1 MKKRLTIWVLVLAFC
16 LTAAVPAL
24 AGNAFVF
31 TEREITVYEDQTVQ
45 TELRRDG
52 DYDGDGEIV
61 YASTNEK
68 IVTISEGGVITGV
81 KKGEAQVSAALMR
94 NGKRVVRT
102 LATVTVR
109 RAVTKVTLNTTR
121 MSVYEPD
128 DPAVAGLLKEPTDNQ
143 VLVIPAGTSVA
154 LAAICTPTDASN
166 RRVTFT
172 TSDAGVAKITE
183 TSMKAVQQGECDL
196 TVASVQNP
204 EVTETLHVLVIQP
217 IKQIKISAGTK
228 QVAAGSTLQLTAE
241 CLPDNATIPQVTW
254 SSRMPAVATVDE
266 YGVVTGLK
274 RGNVAIVATA
284 ADGSRVEQTI
294 SLAVTQPVT
303 EVTITEAE
311 IPVIAGKTA
320 TARVKVMPADA
331 TDKTVT
337 WSTSDPEI
345 AKVSKGGQLTGVKA
359 GVCQLIA
366 TSNSN
371 PEVKAAATVV
381 VSQLVT
387 KIENVNDK
395 AELSLRVGES
405 VQTRW
410 NVLPDDATETALTF
424 KSNYPKIATVDEY
437 GVVHALK
444 RGVATITA
452 TAKDSGRRQGSVK
465 ITVIQPVTG
474 VTIQKPL
481 YYVQYGS
488 FRNIRAIVQ
497 PENANNQNVRW
508 SSDNEYVATVSSNGA
523 STGKVNGIAGGTTT
537 VSFTLEKPNRY
548 IAANLVFPIVKS
560 GTADKADSVPVGSG
574 KFVYKS
580 HDAGGV
586 LKKSDQYSEKYRA
599 DQIFLLNIPDED
611 TLFDS
616 LNIDTVNAAVDD
628 LSRGAQTYRIPEET
642 EMPLNNLVYIGIR
655 ENGNLAEASV
665 RQAMNAILERKTL
678 IGSCLS
684 GYADSSELPLNPE
697 WYALEEVKTESMDRT
712 KAKEL
717 LAEMLKDQTLKIVTL
732 EENPFR
738 EQIASELARE
748 LSSAGVSC
756 QVEALAPAV
765 YKSAVNSGLYDLYVG
780 EYRLPNDMDITGV
793 LNDKQLQSSWEAVQR
808 GSSTCEAFIKG
819 FYKQMPF
826 LTIGFRT
833 GLLAYSTRVKSDVLP
848 LPGNPYANVMDWK
861 FG

>member
-154 LAAICTPTDASN
+154 LAATCTPTDASN

-254 SSRMPAVATVDE
+254 SSRTPAVATVDE

-284 ADGSRVEQTI
+284 ADGSRVEQSI

-303 EVTITEAE
+303 EVTITEAT

-381 VSQLVT
+381 VSQLVA

-537 VSFTLEKPNRY
+537 VYAYTEDGGFT
-548 IAANLVFPIVKS
+548 AATQVR
-560 GTADKADSVPVGSG
+560 VGD
-574 KFVYKS
+574 YD
-580 HDAGGV
+580 HA
-586 LKKSDQYSEKYRA
+586 
-599 DQIFLLNIPDED
+599 I
-611 TLFDS
+611 
-616 LNIDTVNAAVDD
+616 
-628 LSRGAQTYRIPEET
+628 RIE
-642 EMPLNNLVYIGIR
+642 
-655 ENGNLAEASV
+655 
-665 RQAMNAILERKTL
+665 
-678 IGSCLS
+678 
-684 GYADSSELPLNPE
+684 
-697 WYALEEVKTESMDRT
+697 
-712 KAKEL
+712 
-717 LAEMLKDQTLKIVTL
+717 
-732 EENPFR
+732 
-738 EQIASELARE
+738 
-748 LSSAGVSC
+748 
-756 QVEALAPAV
+756 
-765 YKSAVNSGLYDLYVG
+765 DLYVNSRN
-780 EYRLPNDMDITGV
+780 EIKIVLRNASDINIQNV
-793 LNDKQLQSSWEAVQR
+793 HMIIECFDENE
-808 GSSTCEAFIKG
+808 EAFVCNTDGQSTYFEADYPYLLQPYDRTVHGSFHFKNWVIDRPLG
-819 FYKQMPF
+819 GVI
-826 LTIGFRT
+826 LTIVNWKDQNGIQFPIPE
-833 GLLAYSTRVKSDVLP
+833 YSRPNAEWTRRLYHNNIQNDGV
-848 LPGNPYANVMDWK
+848 G
-861 FG
+861 